1 VNEWTDAI
9 PLVNSVLLIVLCVL
23 MLRKDKA

>member
-1 VNEWTDAI
+1 MNEWSDWFPI
-9 PLVNSVLLIVLCVL
+9 INSALLIVLCVL

>member
-9 PLVNSVLLIVLCVL
+9 PLVNSALLIVLCVL